1 MSTKLSAGKAR
12 RLTDSNAQFLGVKLY
27 DGQTALNGNVI
38 VRQRGAEIL
47 AGTNVRTGKDYT
59 LYAVGSGLVKFG
71 KTRKTAFNG
80 KIVVKKV
87 VHVLPNK

>member
-12 RLTDSNAQFLGVKLY
+12 RLTDSNPQFLGVKLY
-27 DGQTALNGNVI
+27 AGQTAINGNI
-38 VRQRGAEIL
+38 IIRQRGSEVL

-59 LYAVGSGLVKFG
+59 LYAVSDGVVKFS

-80 KIVVKKV
+80 KTTVKKV
-87 VHVLPNK
+87 VHVLAV